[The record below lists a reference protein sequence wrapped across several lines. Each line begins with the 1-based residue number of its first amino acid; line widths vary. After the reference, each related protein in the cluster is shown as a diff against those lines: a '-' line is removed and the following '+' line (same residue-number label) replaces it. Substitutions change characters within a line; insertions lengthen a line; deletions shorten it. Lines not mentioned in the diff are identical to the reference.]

1 MFIWDVE
8 GLPLFISIAVFSSL
22 DILNFTSSIRILIL
36 TVFEPRSRIFNK
48 KYYWLVSVQQ
58 NLKKV
63 VTQYLFKGVQKINL
77 TFTLKLKLNLI
88 STIMNLLNKMLTN
101 HS

>member
-8 GLPLFISIAVFSSL
+8 GLTLLISIAIFSSL
-22 DILNFTSSIRILIL
+22 DILNFTSSLRIIIL

-58 NLKKV
+58 NLKKA
-63 VTQYLFKGVQKINL
+63 VTQYLFQGDQKSI
-77 TFTLKLKLNLI
+77 
-88 STIMNLLNKMLTN
+88 
-101 HS
+101 

>member
-1 MFIWDVE
+1 LFIWDVE
-8 GLPLFISIAVFSSL
+8 GLTLLISIAVFSSL
-22 DILNFTSSIRILIL
+22 DILNFTSSLRIIIL

-58 NLKKV
+58 NLKKA
-63 VTQYLFKGVQKINL
+63 VTQYLFQGVQKINL
-77 TFTLKLKLNLI
+77 TFTLKLQWNLI